1 MSIKPFEMPVIQGNR
16 AYTEPPHRF
25 SAREYF
31 VIEYE
36 TDPDAIKKILPPGLT
51 FTVPVVKYE
60 FMSMPDASGFGRFK
74 ESGQIISV
82 DYNGIKGSYIH
93 SMYLD
98 LHSPVA
104 GGREIW
110 GFPKTM
116 GNPTLDIDGDY
127 LLGTLD
133 YGRVRV
139 ATGTMEYKRHSA
151 NIQHT
156 EAGLKSPSF
165 LVKSIPHAD
174 GRPAIC
180 QLVRYVLD
188 DVRVHWAWAGEATL
202 ELHPHVMARVNDLP
216 VIQVLSGQHFC
227 ADVTLP
233 FGEIMIDYLTSL

>member
-1 MSIKPFEMPVIQGNR
+1 
-16 AYTEPPHRF
+16 
-25 SAREYF
+25 
-31 VIEYE
+31 
-36 TDPDAIKKILPPGLT
+36 
-51 FTVPVVKYE
+51 
-60 FMSMPDASGFGRFK
+60 MSMPDANRFGRFK

-110 GFPKTM
+110 GGLKQWE
-116 GNPTLDIDGDY
+116 TLPLI
-127 LLGTLD
+127 LMVIIFSEHLI
-133 YGRVRV
+133 
-139 ATGTMEYKRHSA
+139 MEGFA
-151 NIQHT
+151 LQQGQWNTNEIQHT
-156 EAGLKSPSF
+156 EAGLTSPSF

-188 DVRVHWAWAGEATL
+188 DARVHWAWAGEATL

-216 VIQVLSGQHFC
+216 VIKVLSGQHFC

-233 FGEIMIDYLTSL
+233 FGKIMIDYLTSL